1 MRSGIVSARRVAGW
15 NSLRQDMSRRRR
27 LLVQKPRQELN
38 LDPSIIA
45 ARQMMQE
52 MQHEIA
58 NQVD

>member
-58 NQVD
+58 DQVD

>member
-27 LLVQKPRQELN
+27 LLVQKHRQELS

-58 NQVD
+58 DQVD

>member
-27 LLVQKPRQELN
+27 LLVQKPRQELS

-58 NQVD
+58 DQVD